1 LDVEDAQM
9 ADKKRTVD
17 PGQIAETTLHEDDS
31 LATGDIAD
39 AWLEEFS
46 EEPTWGDLTRWL
58 SEVG

>member
-1 LDVEDAQM
+1 M